1 MVIKFWRFFFVWFSF
16 SFQILNLNLQFAN
29 NYKMHIN
36 YQRRK
41 KNPNNKT
48 QTKIKKTFL
57 NKIQN
62 QERSKYIFTQ
72 YLFATPKTKST
83 CRYKIKSSYSRVI
96 MNVRQNLF
104 LTFSKKKKKKKPL
117 NFLRYVFCHFA
128 RMSPSRRGPV
138 FAVIYHG
145 LYCLYLPRFRI
156 KSPQFRYS
164 VPHVFSPSFFFSL
177 SLLFPAVAL

>member
-1 MVIKFWRFFFVWFSF
+1 
-16 SFQILNLNLQFAN
+16 
-29 NYKMHIN
+29 MHIN

-41 KNPNNKT
+41 KT
-48 QTKIKKTFL
+48 QIIKHKQKLKKTFL

-104 LTFSKKKKKKKPL
+104 LTFSKKKIKKLKF
-117 NFLRYVFCHFA
+117 FLIYVFCHFA

-164 VPHVFSPSFFFSL
+164 APHVFSPSFFFFL
-177 SLLFPAVAL
+177 SLLFPAVALQ

>member
-1 MVIKFWRFFFVWFSF
+1 MWFSF

-36 YQRRK
+36 YQQRK
-41 KNPNNKT
+41 MKKKQQIIKIHILTKYAIKNVQNIFSRNIYSPPQKQNLHVD
-48 QTKIKKTFL
+48 KK
-57 NKIQN
+57 K
-62 QERSKYIFTQ
+62 K
-72 YLFATPKTKST
+72 K
-83 CRYKIKSSYSRVI
+83 SYSRVI

-104 LTFSKKKKKKKPL
+104 LTFSKKKR

-177 SLLFPAVAL
+177 SPFFFLQSRCSEF